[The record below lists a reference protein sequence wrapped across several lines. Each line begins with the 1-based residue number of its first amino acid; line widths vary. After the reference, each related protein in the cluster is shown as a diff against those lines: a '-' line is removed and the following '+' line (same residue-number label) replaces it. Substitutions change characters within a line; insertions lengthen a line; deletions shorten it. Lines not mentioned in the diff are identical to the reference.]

1 MPDEDI
7 SSQDMQSRIV
17 GLSKAQKPRRLLQK
31 INRGS
36 PPAEDR
42 VEDRVASF
50 RRQLQASRTQS
61 PSSSNSEAK
70 VLDEGDSDG
79 GTGAIRSRKI
89 MDAQKPRLTLPELSD
104 DEDAEPDRGHIHKT
118 DFTKPSQKS
127 NGKEQRR
134 SRIDSPG
141 QDHTGAKG
149 GKGKRMQKRSKQASP
164 APEPRSKRARRDS
177 PGNDAKLRDVFGDK
191 VINKINGRASGQKT
205 YGKPKAKAPPSSQER
220 KLTALE
226 KKFGRPGTPKLSS
239 SQGSVSLSQASQ
251 GSARKES
258 PPPEKRKRFQSY
270 GLDLS
275 DSESDAT
282 PTAKGKSGTHRAP
295 SIGGDFDSSPVRG
308 GGFKK
313 VNDIIPSSPSEAPRV
328 SMYSDLDDTP
338 KAKWKFSLPE
348 LTASPTGT
356 NTAREDSPTPISFS
370 SKSTPNPSQE
380 EPRSESSLPV
390 RPAAKATV
398 CPWCQEPV
406 DAQMLASFSKGKGKR
421 LNVNQQTRFCHKH
434 KRKTAL
440 EQWSAKGYPEIDWDE
455 LPDRVAS
462 YNESLHEVILDDE
475 PSHYRR
481 VWAEKIAKGA
491 DRVMKKE
498 ENMNPG
504 YYGPRGF
511 NLFSDQLVP
520 MFQSVLRERALVDK
534 VISGRG
540 AVAFIQSVLLPELA
554 VRLISD
560 DMLVTLEEARVI
572 MEDSKQLGELVHEEL

>member
-1 MPDEDI
+1 MP
-7 SSQDMQSRIV
+7 SRIV
-17 GLSKAQKPRRLLQK
+17 GLSKAQKPTRLLRTIK
-31 INRGS
+31 DRD
-36 PPAEDR
+36 EDHMTDY
-42 VEDRVASF
+42 VEDRMGRF
-50 RRQLQASRTQS
+50 RRQLQASRTQA
-61 PSSSNSEAK
+61 PSSSKSKAK
-70 VLDEGDSDG
+70 VLDEGVSNG
-79 GTGAIRSRKI
+79 GTEPIRPKKK
-89 MDAQKPRLTLPELSD
+89 MDAQKPRLTLPDLSD
-104 DEDAEPDRGHIHKT
+104 EEDAEPDRGHIHKT
-118 DFTKPSQKS
+118 DFTRPGQKS

-134 SRIDSPG
+134 SRISPPG

-149 GKGKRMQKRSKQASP
+149 GKGKGVQKRSKETSP

-177 PGNDAKLRDVFGDK
+177 PKSNAVKRNVFGEEVMDR
-191 VINKINGRASGQKT
+191 INGQKKAIKT
-205 YGKPKAKAPPSSQER
+205 YGTQKAKAPPSSQER
-220 KLTALE
+220 KLTAME
-226 KKFGRPGTPKLSS
+226 RKFGQAGTTKLSS

-251 GSARKES
+251 GSARKGS
-258 PPPEKRKRFQSY
+258 PPLENPKFQSY

-275 DSESDAT
+275 DS
-282 PTAKGKSGTHRAP
+282 AKAKSKTHRAP
-295 SIGGDFDSSPVRG
+295 SIGGDFDSSPVQG
-308 GGFKK
+308 EGFKK

-328 SMYSDLDDTP
+328 TTYSDLDDTP
-338 KAKWKFSLPE
+338 KAKGRFTLPE

-356 NTAREDSPTPISFS
+356 NTAREDSPIPISLT

-380 EPRSESSLPV
+380 EPRSASSLPV
-390 RPAAKATV
+390 RPAAKPTV

-421 LNVNQQTRFCHKH
+421 LNVNQQTRFCRKH
-434 KRKTAL
+434 RRETAL
-440 EQWSAKGYPEIDWDE
+440 EQWSAKGYPEINWDE
-455 LPDRVAS
+455 LPDRIAS
-462 YNESLHEVILDDE
+462 YNEPLHEVILDDE

-511 NLFSDQLVP
+511 NLFGDQLVP

-560 DMLVTLEEARVI
+560 DMLVTLEEARQI